1 MDALVTDPPKL
12 GPHPLYEKDF
22 EIPAV
27 VKDLVIHEQE
37 EEIVKEIE
45 LDPMR
50 KS

>member
-22 EIPAV
+22 KSPAV
-27 VKDLVIHEQE
+27 VKDIVIHELE
-37 EEIVKEIE
+37 EEIKVEVE
-45 LDPMR
+45 LDPNR